1 IFLIN
6 GNSTKNNTSKIK
18 NSHMIN
24 QNTINSYLRK
34 NELENMK
41 KFISNDYSNG
51 IIYDEHQDEV
61 LLITKKFTKNDG
73 SFEFEFKK
81 FSSEKINKF
90 EISMDNQTVY
100 KTDRA
105 SQLFG
110 TAVGVVA
117 LGGIGAIIG
126 GLSGQKNNNEIIKS
140 IQLKLLIDDIDS
152 PSHKISFLSNV
163 DQYTGKVNNGYPKD
177 SSEVRVAIK
186 NIERWQGILEI
197 LIKQQN
203 KVVNS

>member
-1 IFLIN
+1 
-6 GNSTKNNTSKIK
+6 
-18 NSHMIN
+18 
-24 QNTINSYLRK
+24 
-34 NELENMK
+34 MK